1 MPSFESPGGG
11 VALPGGR
18 EPRSCRWILLQGL
31 EALRLEGQEGVRGG
45 CWAGYIEFDR
55 MSWSKSF
62 CVWNLVGGAYN
73 VSLGGADSEMPSA
86 RR

>member
-31 EALRLEGQEGVRGG
+31 EARRLEGQEGVRGG

-55 MSWSKSF
+55 MSWSIKNIAPIGQELKYWQS
-62 CVWNLVGGAYN
+62 G
-73 VSLGGADSEMPSA
+73 
-86 RR
+86 